1 MTTAGPRPPTPRT
14 PTDGPPVPLKEA
26 IKPLERETRLDAATN
41 EIRRRIADGRLV
53 DGQRLPTE
61 TDMAR
66 DLGISRPL
74 LREVLS
80 RLRAE
85 GYIET
90 AVGIGS
96 FVRLPTEEDLTAIFV
111 RQLELPT
118 FIDGLDAD
126 ALYEV
131 RTTLETATAQLAAT
145 RATPEMIEELGGLL
159 ARMREFKH
167 YQAEY
172 TTADVGFHIAVA
184 RASGN
189 PLYPIVLR
197 PLVTM
202 IVEGIFESHGVHRA
216 TDAGIAGHA
225 QVLAAITRRH
235 PKAAGRAMATHLAQS
250 RAVFPERVTAQRS
263 TPGGSPPPTW
273 GSVSPR
279 RAPRASVRWS

>member
-1 MTTAGPRPPTPRT
+1 VTTPAHPRPPTPR
-14 PTDGPPVPLKEA
+14 PPAQGIEA

-41 EIRRRIADGRLV
+41 EIRRRIADGQLV

-61 TDMAR
+61 ADMAR

-74 LREVLS
+74 LREVLA

-90 AVGIGS
+90 AIGIGS
-96 FVRLPTEEDLTAIFV
+96 FVRLPTEEDLAAIFA

-118 FIDGLDAD
+118 FVDGLDAD

-131 RTTLETATAQLAAT
+131 RTTLETATAQAAAT
-145 RATPEMIEELGGLL
+145 RATPEMIEELGNLL
-159 ARMREFKH
+159 ARMREYKH

-172 TTADVGFHIAVA
+172 TAADVGFHIAVA

-216 TDAGIAGHA
+216 TDEGIAGHA
-225 QVLAAITRRH
+225 QVLAAIKRRQ

-263 TPGGSPPPTW
+263 TPRPPAATW
-273 GSVSPR
+273 GSVASRPDR
-279 RAPRASVRWS
+279 RASVRWS